1 MGLEI
6 DIAWLTVLLFGSLG
20 LLLALGL
27 PMAFCTG
34 SLAVIFLFVFGN
46 GAILNMMPSRIFP
59 FMTDYQLS
67 AVPLFIFMA
76 AMLEKAGIIEELFDA
91 VYKWLGSV
99 KGGLAAATVLACTAL
114 AAMVGVVG
122 ATEVTMGMI
131 ALPAMLKRGYD
142 EKLACGSLL
151 AGGTLGILIP
161 PSVMAIVYAVVAQ
174 QSLGELLVGSIFP
187 GLLLSGLY
195 VSYVLVRCYINP
207 KLGPALPLEERV
219 NGREKLRLLKNTIA
233 PILLI
238 ILVLGIIFVGIATP
252 VEAAGIGTFG
262 ALFVSALH
270 RRLTWPAIQEAAIA
284 TLKATAMVMWIF
296 FGATMF
302 VGFFI
307 VKGGQTFVANSIL
320 GTGLPPYGILMLM
333 MVILFVLG
341 MFLDWVGILLLTVPI
356 FLPIMKSLPWA
367 GVFGMPGVKP
377 EDVPLWYGVIFMV
390 NMQMAFLSPPFGY
403 SLFYLKSVAPPQIT
417 HGDDL
422 QGGGELHGA
431 AVDRRRACA
440 SCFRRSSC
448 GCRAS
453 FTPGTRER
461 MAADRPA
468 RDLPRSRPPKPPP
481 RSRAACCRPRS

>member
-1 MGLEI
+1 MGWEI
-6 DIAWLTVLLFGSLG
+6 DIAWLTLLLFGSLG
-20 LLLALGL
+20 VLLALGL

-34 SLAVIFLFVFGN
+34 SLAVVFLFLFGN
-46 GAILNMMPSRIFP
+46 SAILNMMPSRIFP

-142 EKLACGSLL
+142 QKLACGSLL

-187 GLLLSGLY
+187 GFLLSGLY
-195 VSYVLVRCYINP
+195 IAYILIRCYINP
-207 KLGPALPLEERV
+207 SLGPALPPEERV
-219 NGREKLRLLKNTIA
+219 STREKFRLLKNTIA

-238 ILVLGIIFVGIATP
+238 VLVLGVIFVGIATP

-270 RRLTWPAIQEAAIA
+270 RRLNWLAVQDAAIA

-307 VKGGQTFVANSIL
+307 VKGGQTFVANTIL
-320 GTGLPPYGILMLM
+320 GTGLPPYGILLLM

-341 MFLDWVGILLLTVPI
+341 MFIDWVGILLLTVPI
-356 FLPIMKSLPWA
+356 FLPIMKSLEW
-367 GVFGMPGVKP
+367 GGLFGLPGVRT

-403 SLFYLKSVAPPQIT
+403 SLFYLKSVAPPEIT
-417 HGDDL
+417 MATIFR
-422 QGGGELHGA
+422 A
-431 AVDRRRACA
+431 AVN
-440 SCFRRSSC
+440 F
-448 GCRAS
+448 
-453 FTPGTRER
+453 
-461 MAADRPA
+461 MALQWLGVGLCILFPPIVVWLPSVLYA
-468 RDLPRSRPPKPPP
+468 R
-481 RSRAACCRPRS
+481 

>member
-6 DIAWLTVLLFGSLG
+6 GIGWLTLLLFGSLA
-20 LLLALGL
+20 LLLMLGL

-34 SLAVIFLFVFGN
+34 SLAVVFLFVFGN
-46 GAILNMMPSRIFP
+46 GAILNMLPSRVFP

-76 AMLEKAGIIEELFDA
+76 AVLEKAGIIEELFD
-91 VYKWLGSV
+91 VIYKWLGAL
-99 KGGLAAATVLACTAL
+99 KGGLASATVLACTVL

-142 EKLACGSLL
+142 PKLACGALL

-174 QSLGELLVGSIFP
+174 QSLGELLIGSVFP
-187 GLLLSGLY
+187 GLLLSGIYIAY
-195 VSYVLVRCYINP
+195 VTLRCYINP
-207 KLGPALPLEERV
+207 SLGPALPVEERV
-219 NGREKLRLLKNTIA
+219 SLPEKLRLLRNTIT
-233 PILLI
+233 PILVIL
-238 ILVLGIIFVGIATP
+238 LVLGVIFFGIATP

-262 ALFVSALH
+262 ALIVSALH
-270 RRLTWPAIQEAAIA
+270 RRLNWTNLYEASIA

-307 VKGGQTFVANSIL
+307 VKGGQTFVAETIL
-320 GTGLPPYGILMLM
+320 GTGLAPYGILFLM
-333 MVILFVLG
+333 MCVLFVLG

-356 FLPIMKSLPWA
+356 FLPIMKSLTFA
-367 GVFGMPGVKP
+367 GAFGLPGVEPGK
-377 EDVPLWYGVIFMV
+377 VALWYGVIFMV

-403 SLFYLKSVAPPQIT
+403 SLFYLKSVAPPQI
-417 HGDDL
+417 
-422 QGGGELHGA
+422 
-431 AVDRRRACA
+431 
-440 SCFRRSSC
+440 S
-448 GCRAS
+448 
-453 FTPGTRER
+453 
-461 MAADRPA
+461 MAMIF
-468 RDLPRSRPPKPPP
+468 
-481 RSRAACCRPRS
+481 RAALPFIGLQALGLSLCIIFPQIVLWLPSKLYTGGS

>member
-1 MGLEI
+1 MGWDI

-20 LLLALGL
+20 VLLALGL

-34 SLAVIFLFVFGN
+34 SLAVVFLFLFGN
-46 GAILNMMPSRIFP
+46 SAILNMMPSRIFP

-142 EKLACGSLL
+142 QKLACGSLL

-187 GLLLSGLY
+187 GFLLSGLY
-195 VSYVLVRCYINP
+195 ITYILIRCYINP
-207 KLGPALPLEERV
+207 KLGPALPPEERV
-219 NGREKLRLLKNTIA
+219 STREKFRLLKNTIA

-238 ILVLGIIFVGIATP
+238 ILVLGVIFVGIATP

-270 RRLTWPAIQEAAIA
+270 RRLNWLAVQEAAIA

-307 VKGGQTFVANSIL
+307 VKGGQTFVANTIL
-320 GTGLPPYGILMLM
+320 GTGLPPYGILALM

-341 MFLDWVGILLLTVPI
+341 MFIDWVGILLLTVPI
-356 FLPIMKSLPWA
+356 FLPIMKSLEWN
-367 GVFGMPGVKP
+367 GLFGLPGVRP

-403 SLFYLKSVAPPQIT
+403 SLFYLKSVAPPEISMAT
-417 HGDDL
+417 IFRSAVNFMAL
-422 QGGGELHGA
+422 QWLGVGL
-431 AVDRRRACA
+431 CIL
-440 SCFRRSSC
+440 F
-448 GCRAS
+448 
-453 FTPGTRER
+453 
-461 MAADRPA
+461 PA
-468 RDLPRSRPPKPPP
+468 IVIWLPSVLYAR
-481 RSRAACCRPRS
+481 

>member
-1 MGLEI
+1 MGLELPI
-6 DIAWLTVLLFGSLG
+6 LWLSVLMFGSLG
-20 LLLALGL
+20 VLLLLGL

-34 SLAVIFLFVFGN
+34 SLAVLFLYLFGN
-46 GAILNMMPSRIFP
+46 SSMLNMLPARVFP

-76 AMLEKAGIIEELFDA
+76 AILEKAGIIEELFDV
-91 VYKWLGSV
+91 VYKWLGGL
-99 KGGLAAATVLACTAL
+99 KGGLASATVISCTLL

-131 ALPAMLKRGYD
+131 ALPAMLKRNYD
-142 EKLACGSLL
+142 AKLACGSLL

-174 QSLGELLVGSIFP
+174 QSLGELLVGSVFP
-187 GLLLSGLY
+187 GLLLSGMY
-195 VSYVLVRCYINP
+195 VGYVTLRCYINP
-207 KLGPALPLEERV
+207 ALGPALPVDERV
-219 NGREKLRLLKNTIA
+219 SFVEKLRLLRRTIL

-238 ILVLGIIFVGIATP
+238 ILVLGVIFLGIATP

-262 ALFVSALH
+262 AFIVCAAH
-270 RRLTWPAIQEAAIA
+270 RQLNWDTIRVAGIA

-307 VKGGQTFVANSIL
+307 LKGGQTFVADSIL
-320 GTGLPPYGILMLM
+320 GTGLAPYGILMLM
-333 MVILFVLG
+333 MAILFVLG

-356 FLPIMKSLPWA
+356 FLPILKGLQFD
-367 GVFGMPGVKP
+367 GLFGLPGVASS
-377 EDVPLWYGVIFMV
+377 DVPLWYGIIFMV

-417 HGDDL
+417 MATIFWSAVPFLCL
-422 QGGGELHGA
+422 QAIGVTLCIVFPEITLW
-431 AVDRRRACA
+431 
-440 SCFRRSSC
+440 
-448 GCRAS
+448 
-453 FTPGTRER
+453 
-461 MAADRPA
+461 
-468 RDLPRSRPPKPPP
+468 LPKMVYV
-481 RSRAACCRPRS
+481 AN

>member
-1 MGLEI
+1 MGLDI
-6 DIAWLTVLLFGSLG
+6 DIAWLTLLLFGSLAV
-20 LLLALGL
+20 LLALGL

-34 SLAVIFLFVFGN
+34 SLAVIFLYVFGSS
-46 GAILNMMPSRIFP
+46 AILNMMPSRIFP

-142 EKLACGSLL
+142 QKLACGSLL

-174 QSLGELLVGSIFP
+174 QSLGELLIGSIFP
-187 GLLLSGLY
+187 GLLLSG
-195 VSYVLVRCYINP
+195 SYIVYITIRCYINP
-207 KLGPALPLEERV
+207 SPGPALAPGERV
-219 NGREKLRLLKNTIA
+219 DFKEKGRLLRNTIA
-233 PILLI
+233 PIGLI
-238 ILVLGIIFVGIATP
+238 LLVLGVIFFGIATP

-262 ALFVSALH
+262 ALVVSALN
-270 RRLTWPAIQEAAIA
+270 RRLNWLNINEAAIA
-284 TLKATAMVMWIF
+284 TLKATSMVMWIF

-307 VKGGQTFVANSIL
+307 VKGGQEFVANSIL
-320 GTGLPPYGILMLM
+320 GTGLPPYGILLLM
-333 MVILFVLG
+333 MVVLFVLG

-356 FLPIMKSLPWA
+356 FLPIMKSFAWSGLL
-367 GVFGMPGVKP
+367 GFPGVAP

-403 SLFYLKSVAPPQIT
+403 SLFYLKSVAPPEVSMAMIFRSAVPFLC
-417 HGDDL
+417 L
-422 QGGGELHGA
+422 QAIGVTL
-431 AVDRRRACA
+431 CII
-440 SCFRRSSC
+440 F
-448 GCRAS
+448 
-453 FTPGTRER
+453 PGIVLW
-461 MAADRPA
+461 
-468 RDLPRSRPPKPPP
+468 LPRTVY
-481 RSRAACCRPRS
+481 AGT

>member
-1 MGLEI
+1 MGLELPI
-6 DIAWLTVLLFGSLG
+6 LWLTILMFGGLAVLLM
-20 LLLALGL
+20 LGL

-34 SLAVIFLFVFGN
+34 SLAVLFLFLFGDV
-46 GAILNMMPSRIFP
+46 AMLNMMPSRIFP

-76 AMLEKAGIIEELFDA
+76 AILEKAGVIEELFDV
-91 VYKWLGSV
+91 VYKWLGGV
-99 KGGLAAATVLACTAL
+99 KGGLASATVISCTLL

-131 ALPAMLKRGYD
+131 ALPAMLKRNYD
-142 EKLACGSLL
+142 AKLACGSLL

-174 QSLGELLVGSIFP
+174 QSLGELLVGSVFP

-195 VSYVLVRCYINP
+195 VLYITIRCYVNP
-207 KLGPALPLEERV
+207 KLGPALPPEERV
-219 NGREKLRLLKNTIA
+219 DFREKLRLLRGTIM

-238 ILVLGIIFVGIATP
+238 VLVLGIIFLGIATP

-262 ALFVSALH
+262 AFIVCAAH
-270 RRLTWPAIQEAAIA
+270 RRLTWATIEEASIA

-307 VKGGQTFVANSIL
+307 LKGGQTFVADSIL
-320 GTGLPPYGILMLM
+320 GTGLPPYGILLLM

-356 FLPIMKSLPWA
+356 FVPILLQLQ
-367 GVFGMPGVKP
+367 FGGLFGIPGVAP
-377 EDVPLWYGVIFMV
+377 EDVALWYGVIFIV

-403 SLFYLKSVAPPQIT
+403 SLFYLKSVAPPQI
-417 HGDDL
+417 
-422 QGGGELHGA
+422 
-431 AVDRRRACA
+431 
-440 SCFRRSSC
+440 S
-448 GCRAS
+448 
-453 FTPGTRER
+453 
-461 MAADRPA
+461 MATIF
-468 RDLPRSRPPKPPP
+468 
-481 RSRAACCRPRS
+481 RAAMPFICLQAIGVGLCILFPDIVIWLPKVVYSGS